1 MSLSNLLPTSP
12 IRGGDIFYIPL
23 YCIIVI
29 VNKYLIANIIVI
41 GYEHVMPSEK
51 PKILFVIDRELLEKL
66 RDYRFENR
74 INSMSEAIRQL
85 LEIGLAAAGKKGA
98 RKPPDR
104 DRP

>member
-1 MSLSNLLPTSP
+1 V
-12 IRGGDIFYIPL
+12 YIPVYL
-23 YCIIVI
+23 IIGI
-29 VNKYLIANIIVI
+29 VNKYFIANIIII
-41 GYEHVMPSEK
+41 GYEQYMPSEK

-98 RKPPDR
+98 RKTPDR

>member
-1 MSLSNLLPTSP
+1 M
-12 IRGGDIFYIPL
+12 
-23 YCIIVI
+23 
-29 VNKYLIANIIVI
+29 IVI
-41 GYEHVMPSEK
+41 GYEHDMPSEK

-85 LEIGLAAAGKKGA
+85 LEIGLAAAAKKGA
-98 RKPPDR
+98 RKLPDR

>member
-1 MSLSNLLPTSP
+1 
-12 IRGGDIFYIPL
+12 
-23 YCIIVI
+23 
-29 VNKYLIANIIVI
+29 
-41 GYEHVMPSEK
+41 MPSEK

-85 LEIGLAAAGKKGA
+85 LEIGLAAGKKGA

>member
-1 MSLSNLLPTSP
+1 MLCIYPYTLLEVLS
-12 IRGGDIFYIPL
+12 I
-23 YCIIVI
+23 
-29 VNKYLIANIIVI
+29 NI
-41 GYEHVMPSEK
+41 

-98 RKPPDR
+98 RKPPERDR
-104 DRP
+104 DRS

>member
-1 MSLSNLLPTSP
+1 
-12 IRGGDIFYIPL
+12 
-23 YCIIVI
+23 
-29 VNKYLIANIIVI
+29 
-41 GYEHVMPSEK
+41 MPSEK

-98 RKPPDR
+98 RRPPDR
-104 DRP
+104 DRS

>member
-1 MSLSNLLPTSP
+1 
-12 IRGGDIFYIPL
+12 
-23 YCIIVI
+23 
-29 VNKYLIANIIVI
+29 
-41 GYEHVMPSEK
+41 MPSEK

-85 LEIGLAAAGKKGA
+85 LEIGLAAAGKNGA